1 MIHLITSLYY
11 YSTDDLINC
20 LINNLNSEY
29 ICNIYIYFDTVNT
42 LNKLLTTIDKKYFEK
57 IHIIRIGKEPLFS
70 ELFLYANDNFEN
82 EICMISLPGIY
93 LEDCNINYINK
104 IQNNIYYINNNVF
117 IFKSPLSLT
126 DIFYKNCE
134 HIQNINGS
142 IENII
147 NNLFEN
153 GYKLYNPNENIK
165 IKNITSL
172 DIINYSS
179 TIAYQKYLIN
189 NIEIN
194 NIEINNI
201 VINNNNKKILKV
213 KLDES
218 IIKYFFYREY
228 YSMISLEQFV
238 LYFLKGNSEIY
249 DFEILDNNVNNFE
262 KPDICIWEYGHQI
275 NKDLY
280 DKNIINILISLE
292 NLYDCN
298 FSNYIYENP
307 YMNLYFYN
315 YISNIDKQNQN
326 SKVIFDENDTKEFIS
341 CEKLQTNNY
350 LAIPIINLF
359 INHYLLYNN
368 IIKPSQYTK
377 FSNKR
382 FCLIIHKSRLNKDI
396 NRIKVILENIG
407 IVDNISIYDDIILNK
422 SYYHSQELLNIFNQY
437 KFIICYENSYDKIF
451 NCFYAR
457 TIPIYNGSPNINN
470 YINNES
476 FINSNIEENKLLEII
491 MALNNNEE
499 LYNKVIDS
507 NKISNVYINN
517 NINNNYKNKFNNFIT
532 EKFNL
537 NKLVKYSLSKKLSLK
552 VVVLHLSKFPE
563 RLEKLKEVL
572 KEFTKINIEFE
583 IFNGVIGSNIE
594 IMNTENRYIKLL
606 KYNNDFRYYDTRARI
621 NRKFMK
627 PGELGCA
634 WSHLNI
640 YKKLIND
647 NEYDNYLV
655 IEDDVVLLKSI
666 EYIKEILENIP
677 PDYDFCNTNISL
689 WYPFKK
695 TEQVNKYFYK
705 IQINYFSG
713 MTSYLVS
720 KSGAQKLL
728 NLAGNNIDIPSDD
741 LVCTLF
747 RISNN
752 FHFYVPEEPIIYE
765 RPNTISVINK
775 LL

>member
-57 IHIIRIGKEPLFS
+57 IHMIRIGKEPLFS
-70 ELFLYANDNFEN
+70 ELFLYANDNFKN

-104 IQNNIYYINNNVF
+104 IQNNIYCIDNNAF

-153 GYKLYNPNENIK
+153 GYKLYNPNKNIK
-165 IKNITSL
+165 TKNIKSL

-179 TIAYQKYLIN
+179 NISYQKYLI
-189 NIEIN
+189 
-194 NIEINNI
+194 
-201 VINNNNKKILKV
+201 
-213 KLDES
+213 DE
-218 IIKYFFYREY
+218 
-228 YSMISLEQFV
+228 L
-238 LYFLKGNSEIY
+238 
-249 DFEILDNNVNNFE
+249 
-262 KPDICIWEYGHQI
+262 
-275 NKDLY
+275 
-280 DKNIINILISLE
+280 IIN
-292 NLYDCN
+292 
-298 FSNYIYENP
+298 
-307 YMNLYFYN
+307 
-315 YISNIDKQNQN
+315 NQN
-326 SKVIFDENDTKEFIS
+326 SLITCPDIDNNTETDTETDT
-341 CEKLQTNNY
+341 ETN
-350 LAIPIINLF
+350 
-359 INHYLLYNN
+359 
-368 IIKPSQYTK
+368 T
-377 FSNKR
+377 
-382 FCLIIHKSRLNKDI
+382 
-396 NRIKVILENIG
+396 
-407 IVDNISIYDDIILNK
+407 
-422 SYYHSQELLNIFNQY
+422 
-437 KFIICYENSYDKIF
+437 
-451 NCFYAR
+451 
-457 TIPIYNGSPNINN
+457 
-470 YINNES
+470 
-476 FINSNIEENKLLEII
+476 
-491 MALNNNEE
+491 
-499 LYNKVIDS
+499 
-507 NKISNVYINN
+507 KISN
-517 NINNNYKNKFNNFIT
+517 
-532 EKFNL
+532 E

-563 RLEKLKEVL
+563 RLIKLKEVL
-572 KEFTKINIEFE
+572 DEFTKINIEFE
-583 IFNGVIGSNIE
+583 IFNGVIGTSIE

-606 KYNNDFRYYDTRARI
+606 KYNNDYRNYETRERI

-640 YKKLIND
+640 YKKLVDD

-695 TEQVNKYFYK
+695 TKQVNKYFYK
-705 IQINYFSG
+705 VQINYFSG

-720 KSGAQKLL
+720 KSGARKLL
-728 NLAGNNIDIPSDD
+728 NFAGNNINIPSDD

-752 FHFYVPEEPIIYE
+752 FHFYIPEEPIIYE
-765 RPNTISVINK
+765 RPNTVSVINK